1 MSKADTINIGRITG
15 AHATG
20 GEVKFFAYG
29 AHEDLAALVGSK
41 LTKCF
46 INEKPYTIKG
56 ARVHRLKVLLKL
68 EGVSTRDEAEGLK
81 GCEVSIPRDELPAL
95 EKGEYYFF
103 ELIGVRVRD
112 EDGKELGTIA
122 NIFATGSNDVYEV
135 RGQVGEILIPAIE
148 GVVVG
153 LDMAKKRMTVRL
165 PEGLEPSGDFKPAE
179 CPAPKNAP

>member
-1 MSKADTINIGRITG
+1 MSKEDTIRVGRITG

-20 GEVKFFAYG
+20 GEVKFFSYG
-29 AHEDLAALVGSK
+29 ASEDLAGSK
-41 LTKCF
+41 LKKCF

-81 GCEVSIPRDELPAL
+81 GCEVSVSRDELPAL

-112 EDGKELGTIA
+112 EEGKELGTIS

-135 RGQVGEILIPAIE
+135 RGPLGEILIPAIE
-148 GVVVG
+148 GVVVS

-165 PEGLEPSGDFKPAE
+165 PEGLEPSEDFKPAE
-179 CPAPKNAP
+179 GPGLKDVS